1 MNYIEEGKKPPK
13 CKSVISTPEELVEAL
28 RPLIGQA
35 IPMTGKSRTDGSN
48 FRKIVTNHLLS
59 NYMPEAA
66 DEYEIVPPKQKGV
79 PAFLRE
85 YIDTYIVT
93 TGNSYNLQVWN
104 RNPNSASVQ
113 VDLKNGETLLASD
126 VRFVLGKI
134 DTDNCIESII
144 VMTPDYI
151 ENRFGKFGKPTVK
164 QQLIISNKKREDI
177 IRDGGMVIAD
187 SNLPQELLASG
198 DEIIN
203 ADVSI
208 KDEPHKVLPIEII
221 DERITNSLIGEKLDI
236 SLSTKQR
243 GQQLERMVAYQLG
256 YSGKQDSLEGGYPD
270 IRKTSGMEGEEDKQ
284 EREKKI
290 FSLYYINTEKVY
302 EIAMLLNNRI
312 VTSGTSENESE
323 STLEKQT
330 NIGINSNLK
339 YLESVKGELGLS
351 QNIQI
356 HNGIKSKVLENFDV
370 KTTKSNMLASIIAKA
385 NVYEGNENINLG
397 ALILLKNA
405 SLVLLNAEESYA
417 VTKMILNGAFKNTK
431 ISSNSDDM
439 KIEFDLSAM
448 INSLLKDCAYELGC
462 IVGDKKFLLTIPMTF
477 ENDFENSYNIYD
489 LQVGTVNKVCI
500 SPT

>member
-1 MNYIEEGKKPPK
+1 MKKIKECIAEKWMHYLAIILISISVVCVLLDIVHIFNITYFYSPYIL
-13 CKSVISTPEELVEAL
+13 SVPVLLAVVLKLLCTQRESQKEVNGLYYALVLASVEYL
-28 RPLIGQA
+28 MLVLIDTMLFPA
-35 IPMTGKSRTDGSN
+35 KI
-48 FRKIVTNHLLS
+48 KIVI
-59 NYMPEAA
+59 YMITAL
-66 DEYEIVPPKQKGV
+66 YMLIYSKIKG
-79 PAFLRE
+79 A
-85 YIDTYIVT
+85 
-93 TGNSYNLQVWN
+93 
-104 RNPNSASVQ
+104 
-113 VDLKNGETLLASD
+113 
-126 VRFVLGKI
+126 
-134 DTDNCIESII
+134 
-144 VMTPDYI
+144 
-151 ENRFGKFGKPTVK
+151 
-164 QQLIISNKKREDI
+164 
-177 IRDGGMVIAD
+177 
-187 SNLPQELLASG
+187 
-198 DEIIN
+198 
-203 ADVSI
+203 
-208 KDEPHKVLPIEII
+208 
-221 DERITNSLIGEKLDI
+221 
-236 SLSTKQR
+236 
-243 GQQLERMVAYQLG
+243 
-256 YSGKQDSLEGGYPD
+256 
-270 IRKTSGMEGEEDKQ
+270 KTSGMEGEEDKQ
-284 EREKKI
+284 ERKKKI

-356 HNGIKSKVLENFDV
+356 HNGMKSKVLENFDV

-397 ALILLKNA
+397 DLILLKNA

-417 VTKMILNGAFKNTK
+417 VTKMILNGAFKDTK

-489 LQVGTVNKVCI
+489 LQVGTVTVVGIYRGKRQYEKRLSLQEIFSENNEQKKVHTYENDDYRLQSSAKGKEEMFDDINNKGKQSGEFQEVI
-500 SPT
+500 DVIAVIQEINAK

>member
-1 MNYIEEGKKPPK
+1 MKKIKECIAEKWMHYLAIILISISVVCVLLDIVHIFNITYFYSPYIL
-13 CKSVISTPEELVEAL
+13 SVLVLLAVVLKLLCTQRESQKEVNGLYYAL
-28 RPLIGQA
+28 VLASVEYLMLVLIDTMLFPA
-35 IPMTGKSRTDGSN
+35 KI
-48 FRKIVTNHLLS
+48 KIVI
-59 NYMPEAA
+59 YMITAL
-66 DEYEIVPPKQKGV
+66 YMLIYSKIKG
-79 PAFLRE
+79 A
-85 YIDTYIVT
+85 
-93 TGNSYNLQVWN
+93 
-104 RNPNSASVQ
+104 
-113 VDLKNGETLLASD
+113 
-126 VRFVLGKI
+126 
-134 DTDNCIESII
+134 
-144 VMTPDYI
+144 
-151 ENRFGKFGKPTVK
+151 
-164 QQLIISNKKREDI
+164 
-177 IRDGGMVIAD
+177 
-187 SNLPQELLASG
+187 
-198 DEIIN
+198 
-203 ADVSI
+203 
-208 KDEPHKVLPIEII
+208 
-221 DERITNSLIGEKLDI
+221 
-236 SLSTKQR
+236 
-243 GQQLERMVAYQLG
+243 
-256 YSGKQDSLEGGYPD
+256 
-270 IRKTSGMEGEEDKQ
+270 KTSGMEGEEDKQ
-284 EREKKI
+284 ERKKKI

-356 HNGIKSKVLENFDV
+356 HNGMKSKVLENFDV

-397 ALILLKNA
+397 DLILLKNA

-417 VTKMILNGAFKNTK
+417 VTKMILNGAFKDTK

-489 LQVGTVNKVCI
+489 LQVGTVTVVGIYRGKRQYEKRLSLQEIFSENNEQKKVHTYENDDYRLQSSAKGKEEMFDDINNKGKQSGEFQEVI
-500 SPT
+500 DVIAVIQEINS

>member
-1 MNYIEEGKKPPK
+1 MKKIKEKKKKKWMHYLAIILISISVVCVLLDIVHIFNITYFYSPYIF
-13 CKSVISTPEELVEAL
+13 SVPVLLAVVLKLLCTQRESQKEVNGLYYALVLASVEYL
-28 RPLIGQA
+28 MLVLIDTMLFPA
-35 IPMTGKSRTDGSN
+35 KI
-48 FRKIVTNHLLS
+48 KIVI
-59 NYMPEAA
+59 YMITAL
-66 DEYEIVPPKQKGV
+66 YMLIYSKIKG
-79 PAFLRE
+79 A
-85 YIDTYIVT
+85 
-93 TGNSYNLQVWN
+93 
-104 RNPNSASVQ
+104 
-113 VDLKNGETLLASD
+113 
-126 VRFVLGKI
+126 
-134 DTDNCIESII
+134 
-144 VMTPDYI
+144 
-151 ENRFGKFGKPTVK
+151 
-164 QQLIISNKKREDI
+164 
-177 IRDGGMVIAD
+177 
-187 SNLPQELLASG
+187 
-198 DEIIN
+198 
-203 ADVSI
+203 
-208 KDEPHKVLPIEII
+208 
-221 DERITNSLIGEKLDI
+221 
-236 SLSTKQR
+236 
-243 GQQLERMVAYQLG
+243 
-256 YSGKQDSLEGGYPD
+256 
-270 IRKTSGMEGEEDKQ
+270 KTSGMEGEEDKQ
-284 EREKKI
+284 ERKKKI

-356 HNGIKSKVLENFDV
+356 HNGMKSKVLENFDV

-397 ALILLKNA
+397 DLILLKNA

-417 VTKMILNGAFKNTK
+417 VTKMILNGAFKDTK

-489 LQVGTVNKVCI
+489 LQVGTVTVVGIYRGKRQYEKRLSLQEIFSENNEQKKVHTYENDDYRLQSSAKGKEEMFDDINNKGKQSGEFQEVI
-500 SPT
+500 DVIAVIQEINAK

>member
-1 MNYIEEGKKPPK
+1 MKKIKECIAEKWMHYLAIILISISVVCVLLDIVHIFNITYFYSPYIL
-13 CKSVISTPEELVEAL
+13 SVPVLLAVVLKLLCTQRESQKEVNGLYYALVLASVEYL
-28 RPLIGQA
+28 MLVLIDTMLFPA
-35 IPMTGKSRTDGSN
+35 KI
-48 FRKIVTNHLLS
+48 KIVI
-59 NYMPEAA
+59 YMITAL
-66 DEYEIVPPKQKGV
+66 YMLIYSKIKGV
-79 PAFLRE
+79 
-85 YIDTYIVT
+85 
-93 TGNSYNLQVWN
+93 
-104 RNPNSASVQ
+104 
-113 VDLKNGETLLASD
+113 
-126 VRFVLGKI
+126 
-134 DTDNCIESII
+134 
-144 VMTPDYI
+144 
-151 ENRFGKFGKPTVK
+151 
-164 QQLIISNKKREDI
+164 
-177 IRDGGMVIAD
+177 
-187 SNLPQELLASG
+187 
-198 DEIIN
+198 
-203 ADVSI
+203 
-208 KDEPHKVLPIEII
+208 
-221 DERITNSLIGEKLDI
+221 
-236 SLSTKQR
+236 
-243 GQQLERMVAYQLG
+243 
-256 YSGKQDSLEGGYPD
+256 
-270 IRKTSGMEGEEDKQ
+270 KTSGMEGEEDKQ
-284 EREKKI
+284 ERKKKI

-397 ALILLKNA
+397 DLILLKNA

-417 VTKMILNGAFKNTK
+417 VTKMILNGAFKDTK

-462 IVGDKKFLLTIPMTF
+462 TVGDKKFLLTIPMTF

-489 LQVGTVNKVCI
+489 LQVGTVTVVGIYRGKRQYEKRLSLQEIFSGNNEQKKVHTYENDDYRLQSSAKGKEEMFDDI
-500 SPT
+500 NNNGKQSGEFQEVIDVIAVIQEINAK

>member
-1 MNYIEEGKKPPK
+1 MKKIKECIAEKWMHYLAIILISISVVCVLLDIVHIFNITYFYSPYIL
-13 CKSVISTPEELVEAL
+13 SVPVLLAVVLKLLCTQRESQKEVNGLYYALVLASVEYL
-28 RPLIGQA
+28 MLVL
-35 IPMTGKSRTDGSN
+35 TDTML
-48 FRKIVTNHLLS
+48 FPAKIKIVI
-59 NYMPEAA
+59 YMITVL
-66 DEYEIVPPKQKGV
+66 YMLIYSKIKG
-79 PAFLRE
+79 A
-85 YIDTYIVT
+85 
-93 TGNSYNLQVWN
+93 
-104 RNPNSASVQ
+104 
-113 VDLKNGETLLASD
+113 
-126 VRFVLGKI
+126 
-134 DTDNCIESII
+134 
-144 VMTPDYI
+144 
-151 ENRFGKFGKPTVK
+151 
-164 QQLIISNKKREDI
+164 
-177 IRDGGMVIAD
+177 
-187 SNLPQELLASG
+187 
-198 DEIIN
+198 
-203 ADVSI
+203 
-208 KDEPHKVLPIEII
+208 
-221 DERITNSLIGEKLDI
+221 
-236 SLSTKQR
+236 
-243 GQQLERMVAYQLG
+243 
-256 YSGKQDSLEGGYPD
+256 
-270 IRKTSGMEGEEDKQ
+270 KTSGMEGEEDKQ

-351 QNIQI
+351 QTIQN

-489 LQVGTVNKVCI
+489 LQVGTVTVVGIYRGKRQYEKRLSLQEIFSENNEQKKVHTYENDDYRLQSSAKGKEEMFDDINNKGKQSGEFQEVI
-500 SPT
+500 DVIAVIQEINAK

>member
-1 MNYIEEGKKPPK
+1 MKKIKECIAEKWMHYLAIILISISVVCVLLDIVHIFNITYFYSPYIL
-13 CKSVISTPEELVEAL
+13 SVPVLLAVVLKLLCTQRESQKEVNGLYYALVLASVEYL
-28 RPLIGQA
+28 MLVL
-35 IPMTGKSRTDGSN
+35 TDTML
-48 FRKIVTNHLLS
+48 FPAKIKIVI
-59 NYMPEAA
+59 YMITVL
-66 DEYEIVPPKQKGV
+66 YMLIYSKIKG
-79 PAFLRE
+79 A
-85 YIDTYIVT
+85 
-93 TGNSYNLQVWN
+93 
-104 RNPNSASVQ
+104 
-113 VDLKNGETLLASD
+113 
-126 VRFVLGKI
+126 
-134 DTDNCIESII
+134 
-144 VMTPDYI
+144 
-151 ENRFGKFGKPTVK
+151 
-164 QQLIISNKKREDI
+164 
-177 IRDGGMVIAD
+177 
-187 SNLPQELLASG
+187 
-198 DEIIN
+198 
-203 ADVSI
+203 
-208 KDEPHKVLPIEII
+208 
-221 DERITNSLIGEKLDI
+221 
-236 SLSTKQR
+236 
-243 GQQLERMVAYQLG
+243 
-256 YSGKQDSLEGGYPD
+256 
-270 IRKTSGMEGEEDKQ
+270 KTSGMEGEEDKQ

-489 LQVGTVNKVCI
+489 LQVGTVTVAPNI
-500 SPT
+500 SA

>member
-1 MNYIEEGKKPPK
+1 MKKIKECIAEKWMHYLAIILISISVVCVLLDIVHIFNITYFYSPYIL
-13 CKSVISTPEELVEAL
+13 SVPVLLAVVLKLLCTQRESQKEVNGLYYALVLASVEYL
-28 RPLIGQA
+28 MLVL
-35 IPMTGKSRTDGSN
+35 TDTML
-48 FRKIVTNHLLS
+48 FPAKIKIVI
-59 NYMPEAA
+59 YMITVL
-66 DEYEIVPPKQKGV
+66 YMLIYSKTKG
-79 PAFLRE
+79 A
-85 YIDTYIVT
+85 
-93 TGNSYNLQVWN
+93 
-104 RNPNSASVQ
+104 
-113 VDLKNGETLLASD
+113 
-126 VRFVLGKI
+126 
-134 DTDNCIESII
+134 
-144 VMTPDYI
+144 
-151 ENRFGKFGKPTVK
+151 
-164 QQLIISNKKREDI
+164 
-177 IRDGGMVIAD
+177 
-187 SNLPQELLASG
+187 
-198 DEIIN
+198 
-203 ADVSI
+203 
-208 KDEPHKVLPIEII
+208 
-221 DERITNSLIGEKLDI
+221 
-236 SLSTKQR
+236 
-243 GQQLERMVAYQLG
+243 
-256 YSGKQDSLEGGYPD
+256 
-270 IRKTSGMEGEEDKQ
+270 KTSGMEGEEDKQ

-489 LQVGTVNKVCI
+489 LQVGTVTVVGIYRGKRQYEKRLSLQEIFSENNEQKKVHTYENDDYRLQSSAKGKEEMFDDINNKGKQSGEFQEVI
-500 SPT
+500 DVIAVIQEINAK

>member
-1 MNYIEEGKKPPK
+1 MKKIKECIAEKWMHYLAIILISISVVCVLLDIVHIFNITYFYSPYIL
-13 CKSVISTPEELVEAL
+13 SVPVLLAVVLKLLCTQRESQKEVNGLYYALVLAPVEYL
-28 RPLIGQA
+28 MLVL
-35 IPMTGKSRTDGSN
+35 TDTML
-48 FRKIVTNHLLS
+48 FPAKIKIVI
-59 NYMPEAA
+59 YMITIL
-66 DEYEIVPPKQKGV
+66 YMLIYSKIKG
-79 PAFLRE
+79 A
-85 YIDTYIVT
+85 
-93 TGNSYNLQVWN
+93 
-104 RNPNSASVQ
+104 
-113 VDLKNGETLLASD
+113 
-126 VRFVLGKI
+126 
-134 DTDNCIESII
+134 
-144 VMTPDYI
+144 
-151 ENRFGKFGKPTVK
+151 
-164 QQLIISNKKREDI
+164 
-177 IRDGGMVIAD
+177 
-187 SNLPQELLASG
+187 
-198 DEIIN
+198 
-203 ADVSI
+203 
-208 KDEPHKVLPIEII
+208 
-221 DERITNSLIGEKLDI
+221 
-236 SLSTKQR
+236 
-243 GQQLERMVAYQLG
+243 
-256 YSGKQDSLEGGYPD
+256 
-270 IRKTSGMEGEEDKQ
+270 KTSGMEGEEDKQ

-385 NVYEGNENINLG
+385 NVYEGNENISLG
-397 ALILLKNA
+397 DLILLKNA

-417 VTKMILNGAFKNTK
+417 VTKMILNGAFKDTK

-489 LQVGTVNKVCI
+489 LQVGTVTVVGIYRGKRQYEKRLSLQEIFSENNEQKKVHTYENDDYRLQFSAKGKEEMFDDINNKGKQSGEFQEVI
-500 SPT
+500 DVIAVIQEINAK

>member
-1 MNYIEEGKKPPK
+1 MKKIKECIAEKWMHYLAIILISISVVCVLLDIVHIFNITYFYSPYIL
-13 CKSVISTPEELVEAL
+13 SVPVLLAVVLKLLCTQRESQKEVNGLYYALVLASVEYL
-28 RPLIGQA
+28 MLVL
-35 IPMTGKSRTDGSN
+35 TDTML
-48 FRKIVTNHLLS
+48 FPAKIKIVI
-59 NYMPEAA
+59 YMITVL
-66 DEYEIVPPKQKGV
+66 YMLIYSKIKG
-79 PAFLRE
+79 A
-85 YIDTYIVT
+85 
-93 TGNSYNLQVWN
+93 
-104 RNPNSASVQ
+104 
-113 VDLKNGETLLASD
+113 
-126 VRFVLGKI
+126 
-134 DTDNCIESII
+134 
-144 VMTPDYI
+144 
-151 ENRFGKFGKPTVK
+151 
-164 QQLIISNKKREDI
+164 
-177 IRDGGMVIAD
+177 
-187 SNLPQELLASG
+187 
-198 DEIIN
+198 
-203 ADVSI
+203 
-208 KDEPHKVLPIEII
+208 
-221 DERITNSLIGEKLDI
+221 
-236 SLSTKQR
+236 
-243 GQQLERMVAYQLG
+243 
-256 YSGKQDSLEGGYPD
+256 
-270 IRKTSGMEGEEDKQ
+270 KTSGMEGEEDKQ

-462 IVGDKKFLLTIPMTF
+462 IVSDKKFLLTIPMTF

-489 LQVGTVNKVCI
+489 LQVGTVTVVGIYRGKRQYEKRLSLQEIFSENNEQKKVHTYENDDYRLQSSAKGKEEMFDDINNKGKQSGEFQEVI
-500 SPT
+500 DVIAVIQEINAK

>member
-1 MNYIEEGKKPPK
+1 MKKIKECIAEKWMHYLAIILISISVVCVLLDIVHIFNITYFYSPYIL
-13 CKSVISTPEELVEAL
+13 SVPVLLAVVLKLLCTQRESQKEVNGLYYALVLASVEYL
-28 RPLIGQA
+28 MLVL
-35 IPMTGKSRTDGSN
+35 TDTML
-48 FRKIVTNHLLS
+48 FPAKIKIVI
-59 NYMPEAA
+59 YMITVL
-66 DEYEIVPPKQKGV
+66 YMLIYSKIKG
-79 PAFLRE
+79 A
-85 YIDTYIVT
+85 
-93 TGNSYNLQVWN
+93 
-104 RNPNSASVQ
+104 
-113 VDLKNGETLLASD
+113 
-126 VRFVLGKI
+126 
-134 DTDNCIESII
+134 
-144 VMTPDYI
+144 
-151 ENRFGKFGKPTVK
+151 
-164 QQLIISNKKREDI
+164 
-177 IRDGGMVIAD
+177 
-187 SNLPQELLASG
+187 
-198 DEIIN
+198 
-203 ADVSI
+203 
-208 KDEPHKVLPIEII
+208 
-221 DERITNSLIGEKLDI
+221 
-236 SLSTKQR
+236 
-243 GQQLERMVAYQLG
+243 
-256 YSGKQDSLEGGYPD
+256 
-270 IRKTSGMEGEEDKQ
+270 KTSGMEGEEDKQ

-489 LQVGTVNKVCI
+489 LQVGTVTVVGIYRGKRQYEKRLSLQEIFSENNEQKKDNKE
-500 SPT
+500 